1 MKKNLLAAAVL
12 SCLCA
17 NAFAADHQKGDILI
31 RGGITVVS
39 PDSGEAGVFL
49 DGAPLPLSLSVE
61 DDTQLGL
68 NFVYFYNKNW
78 AVEVLA
84 ATPFTH
90 DVVLNDPT
98 GATQSIYG
106 IDLNGANLAE
116 VTHLPPTVSALYYF
130 DTPVAFKPYLGLG
143 LNYTVFFDE
152 EFTSTP
158 TAAGFKNLE
167 LDSSIG
173 YSVQVGADYLIND
186 KWSVNASVRYID
198 ISTDATF
205 DVENDLGVPGGLAGK
220 GSATVDVD
228 PIVFSVM
235 LGYKF

>member
-1 MKKNLLAAAVL
+1 MKKNLLTATIL
-12 SCLCA
+12 SCFCA
-17 NAFAADHQKGDILI
+17 SAFSADYQSGDILL
-31 RGGITVVS
+31 RGGITQVN
-39 PDSGEAGVFL
+39 PDSGKADVSL
-49 DGAPLPLSLSVE
+49 DGAALPLSLSVD

-68 NFVYFYNKNW
+68 NFVYFYNQNW

-84 ATPFTH
+84 ATPFSH
-90 DVVLNDPT
+90 DVVLHDPQ
-98 GATQSIYG
+98 GATAAIYG

-130 DTPVAFKPYLGLG
+130 DNNLAFKPYLGLG

-158 TAAGFKNLE
+158 TAAGFNNLE

-173 YSVQVGADYLIND
+173 IALQAGFDYVIND
-186 KWSVNASVRYID
+186 NWSVNASVRYID
-198 ISTDATF
+198 ISTEATF
-205 DVENDLGVPGGLAGK
+205 DVTNDLGVDSGLVGK

-228 PIVFSVM
+228 PMVYSLM